1 MWESFRHLLVSEGIF
16 ALYSII
22 LNAEKQESCICF
34 WLMRVKRIFSR
45 SFLKLLPFQ
54 GASLL
59 AAYPQGV
66 ALG

>member
-34 WLMRVKRIFSR
+34 WLMRVKRIRFPNPHTKKGLPLVESP
-45 SFLKLLPFQ
+45 FLRL
-54 GASLL
+54 
-59 AAYPQGV
+59 
-66 ALG
+66 